1 MRSSIVRA
9 GREGLSHYARFPE
22 AWLPITA
29 QAGVR
34 RETAVVAAVFGG
46 QLLPLTGGTMAVP
59 FLWRSVIVSLVPLRQ
74 VRGRIAH
81 QPTSRR
87 RPSTLPAAPRG

>member
-59 FLWRSVIVSLVPLRQ
+59 FRWRSVIVSLVPL
-74 VRGRIAH
+74 
-81 QPTSRR
+81 
-87 RPSTLPAAPRG
+87 